1 MEAKTKS
8 TAADEQAAIDVED
21 NFRAMI
27 TSIAHKNEAALGTF
41 YDTTISRV
49 YAVALRITRRA
60 EAAEEVASDVY
71 LQVWQQAGRFDTSRG
86 RVLAWLLTICRSRA
100 LDYLRRRD
108 KAEAHPEPETLRPDL
123 QIDENDPQDLLLTM
137 ESSNTVYAALES
149 LAPNQRQLIALAFF
163 KGLSH
168 HEISDYT
175 GMPLGT
181 VKSHLRKALSV
192 LHEVLG
198 GDPAT
203 VLDKKFKD

>member
-1 MEAKTKS
+1 MDAETKS

-41 YDTTISRV
+41 YDTTIARV
-49 YAVALRITRRA
+49 YAVALRITKRA

-71 LQVWQQAGRFDTSRG
+71 LQVWQQGERFDTSRG
-86 RVLAWLLTICRSRA
+86 SVMAWLLTICRSRA

-108 KAEAHPEPETLRPDL
+108 KAESHPEPETLRPDL
-123 QIDENDPQDLLLTM
+123 QIDENDPQDLLLTT
-137 ESSNTVYAALES
+137 ERSSTVYAALES

-163 KGLSH
+163 KGQSH
-168 HEISDYT
+168 QEISDYT

-192 LHEVLG
+192 LREMLCD
-198 GDPAT
+198 DPAT
-203 VLDKKFKD
+203 VLGKVR